1 MPAILF
7 GFLLDAWGNK
17 LSQQRGTPFVMFKAK
32 ILVVDDEADILNML
46 SGSLEDE
53 GYEVW
58 TAGDGVEAMRLVR
71 AHHPDIIFLDI
82 WLPGMD
88 GIETLRAIKEF
99 DADIEV
105 VIMTG
110 HGTVNTA
117 VQAIKLGA
125 ADFLEKPLS
134 LDTVLDTIRK
144 IVEQNLLQKEAGPE
158 ARLRAPR
165 RDELIGNSPAVKELR
180 KETSRLGKEEGP
192 VLIVGE
198 PGTGKELVARIL
210 HDKNHGKRKP
220 LIKFA
225 CSIWPEEEMEEE
237 IFGPSPNGQ
246 GKRKEAR
253 KPLIEQASG
262 RILYLDAIDELPL
275 SAQTR
280 LAQHLRER
288 KKVRS
293 APSGLPRGPVR
304 IIAST
309 TRDLDKAGRAG
320 AMSEELLKCFQGRI
334 LKIPPLS
341 ERRSDIPELTRFF
354 LKTLCMDYGRK
365 PKEIDDEALQA
376 LVAFDWPGNVKELK
390 NIVERLVI
398 SVPISRITYKDI
410 PPSIRSTSD
419 AQGEGGGTQAY
430 EVWHSYQEASDS
442 WEKDYLQYHLKKHE
456 GDLRQTAKALLMDPR
471 RLARK
476 ADKLGLLGERGESK
490 PADRQRTLRRS
501 VVLAGQGL
509 HSGVKTGLILTPM
522 PPNSGILFGNISTG
536 EVVPVHID
544 YVESTEY
551 ATCLRKGTTS
561 AKTTEHFLAVLHS
574 YRITNLLVKINDEL
588 PIMDGSALDFC
599 AIVEDAGV
607 EEQDSP
613 LDEIIIDKML
623 VIGEEGPTSKFM
635 RVEPSDHF
643 RVDYILDYPEP
654 VGRQEV
660 SFVMKNAKDFREL
673 IAPARTFGFVKDIE
687 KLESMGLASGGKLT
701 NVILMDEEKVVNTT
715 LRFPDEFARH
725 KILDILGDFYL
736 LGRPIR
742 GKVTAQMT
750 GHSENVAMMKMIR
763 EQMRIV

>member
-1 MPAILF
+1 
-7 GFLLDAWGNK
+7 
-17 LSQQRGTPFVMFKAK
+17 MFKAK
-32 ILVVDDEADILNML
+32 ILVVDDEEDILNTL

-53 GYEVW
+53 GYEVG
-58 TAGDGVEAMRLVR
+58 TARDGAEAMELVR
-71 AHHPDIIFLDI
+71 TRHPDIIFLDI

-88 GIETLRAIKEF
+88 GIETLKAIKEF
-99 DADIEV
+99 DTDIEV

-134 LDTVLDTIRK
+134 LDAVLETIRK
-144 IVEQNLLQKEAGPE
+144 IVEQTLLQREGGTE
-158 ARLRAPR
+158 ARLRVPR
-165 RDELIGNSPAVKELR
+165 RDELIGNSPAVRELR
-180 KETSRLGKEEGP
+180 KETGRLGKVEGP

-210 HDKNHGKRKP
+210 HDKNHGRRRP
-220 LIKFA
+220 LIKLA
-225 CSIWPEEEMEEE
+225 CTIWPEEELEEE
-237 IFGPSPNGQ
+237 IFGAAPNGS
-246 GKRKEAR
+246 GKRKEA
-253 KPLIEQASG
+253 KKSLFEQASG
-262 RILYLDAIDELPL
+262 RILYLDAIHELPL
-275 SAQTR
+275 TAQTR
-280 LAQHLRER
+280 LAEYLKER
-288 KKVRS
+288 KKARS

-309 TRDLDKAGRAG
+309 TKDLDRASREG
-320 AMSEELLKCFQGRI
+320 LFTDELLECFKGRI

-341 ERRSDIPELTRFF
+341 ERRSDIPELTQFF

-365 PKEIDDEALQA
+365 PKEIDDEALQT
-376 LVAFDWPGNVKELK
+376 LVSFDWPGNVKELK

-398 SVPISRITYKDI
+398 SVPISSITYKDI
-410 PPSIRSTSD
+410 PPSIRNVTEPQHEAAGSQT
-419 AQGEGGGTQAY
+419 Y
-430 EVWHSYQEASDS
+430 EMWDSYQEASDS
-442 WEKDYLQYHLKKHE
+442 WEKDYLLYHIKKHE
-456 GDLRQTAKALLMDPR
+456 GDLRKTAKSLHMDPR
-471 RLARK
+471 RLTRK
-476 ADKLGLLGERGESK
+476 ADKLGLLDKPEPSK
-490 PADRQRTLRRS
+490 PVVRQRTLRRS

-509 HSGVKTGLILTPM
+509 HSGVKTGLILTPL

-544 YVESTEY
+544 YVESTGY

-574 YRITNLLVKINDEL
+574 YRISNLLVKINDEL

-599 AIVEDAGV
+599 AIVEDAGI
-607 EEQDSP
+607 EEQDDP
-613 LDEIIIDKML
+613 LNEIVIDNRF
-623 VIGEEGPTSKFM
+623 VIGEEGPDSKFM
-635 RVEPSDHF
+635 QVEPSDHF
-643 RVDYILDYPEP
+643 QVDYILDYPDP

-660 SFVMKNAKDFREL
+660 NFVLKDAKEFKEL

-701 NVILMDEEKVVNTT
+701 NVILVDEEKVVNTT

-742 GKVTAQMT
+742 GKITAQMT

-763 EQMRIV
+763 EQMKIV